1 MSDGLSYPYLI
12 IRVWMQA
19 LAQNAQLQRIAN
31 ELADELHDKVCSVC
45 VVLGLCVVQLA
56 ALQEMALA
64 QQRATKELLA
74 NRITEL
80 EAEVMRLKGG
90 LL

>member
-1 MSDGLSYPYLI
+1 VSRPPPTPLPSTTSI
-12 IRVWMQA
+12 TAA

-31 ELADELHDKVCSVC
+31 ELADELHDR
-45 VVLGLCVVQLA
+45 
-56 ALQEMALA
+56 EMALM

-80 EAEVMRLKGG
+80 EAEVLRLKGG
-90 LL
+90 LN